1 MYISTECLNN
11 ELHYELFV
19 VLDLIKSKKTIKPG
33 HLQLLSEHLGRE
45 WKEVGNFIGLTT
57 GETDMIEDK
66 YKTCDEVRHYTA
78 FIFVSKQR
86 KKEIFFHNSKNLN
99 NNA

>member
-1 MYISTECLNN
+1 MYISTECLNH
-11 ELHYELFV
+11 ELHYKLFA

-66 YKTCDEVRHYTA
+66 YKTCDEVSHSYCIH
-78 FIFVSKQR
+78 FWKQA
-86 KKEIFFHNSKNLN
+86 KKERNIFSQQ
-99 NNA
+99 